1 MLRFK
6 SLTCKMACDAA
17 VFDILEQHN
26 NELFILAVSSRFYEE
41 LCKLKQVESQVMA
54 ETFDDSEAIDIYED
68 ETQTRQI
75 ARLFFYELNGVY
87 FLKEVSS
94 NQYSYK
100 KTYNSEDEEITELII
115 FIDL

>member
-1 MLRFK
+1 MLQFR

-17 VFDILEQHN
+17 LLNILDTYCDK
-26 NELFILAVSSRFYEE
+26 LFILAVSSDFFKN
-41 LCKLKQVESQVMA
+41 LCQQKQVNSYVMA

-100 KTYNSEDEEITELII
+100 KTYNSEDEENTELII

>member
-1 MLRFK
+1 MLQFK

-17 VFDILEQHN
+17 LLNILDTYCDK
-26 NELFILAVSSRFYEE
+26 LFILAVSSGFYEN
-41 LCKLKQVESQVMA
+41 LCKLKQVDSHVMA

-68 ETQTRQI
+68 ETKTKRI
-75 ARLFFYELNGVY
+75 ARLYFYELNGIY

-94 NQYSYK
+94 NQYSYE
-100 KTYNSEDEEITELII
+100 KTYNSEDEESTELII